1 MDLSFLHD
9 NAARTRT
16 SLSCNLSVVSTV
28 KSDIKT
34 GSITRGSTL
43 SDWNETCAPI
53 LSHGR
58 SQALKTEAR
67 PQTTALTAF
76 GTAVAII
83 SLIAFPSASHADDVN
98 ITTNTNNGINLDGYV
113 GTTVGVSPGV
123 AVTNTTATLTCSSFA
138 SLCATTHAWTLT
150 NQGTI
155 GPGNS
160 GDGVKFKAGGSV
172 INMGAI
178 DGGNLGNGIWVEG
191 APGTVDNR
199 AGATIH
205 GTNGGVVFKIGGPAG
220 TVTNA
225 GTITAESLGAAVS
238 LGGGGIFTNLA
249 GGVVQSHGGSNAVS
263 IILGTSRTVINSGLI
278 KSNDSGFATGVAIQ
292 NGVLTNN
299 AGGQI
304 LGAYNGVWAN
314 GSSATSI
321 TNAGLIEASK
331 AQGGGS
337 AIEVDGGGTV
347 VNSGTIR
354 SLTSNGATT
363 DAGISFT
370 GAGTITNSGTIA
382 SATGGLAIRFKGSAT
397 HNLTLDTGSILGGNV
412 QGGTGTDSLTLQGTS
427 TESVAKFLSFE
438 NLSMQGSDW
447 TLTGNG
453 TFATAT
459 TVQAGILRVNGQLT
473 SPSVAVASGGTLTGA
488 GTIVG
493 AVTVAD
499 GGTLSGRN
507 GQTLTMSSLALD
519 RGSIVAAALGAPG
532 TTGLFN
538 ITGNLTL
545 AGTLNVTNAGGYSSG
560 VYRLFDYGG
569 TLTDYGLAVGFI
581 PGGTRGMVQT
591 AVANQVNL
599 VVNPGA
605 VQFWNG
611 TTTAPTG
618 AIVGGPGTWTA
629 GPLTNWTDANGSYS
643 DRWGGQFAVF
653 QGARGGTNGP
663 VQVDAGAGAVS
674 ATGMQ
679 FIGTGWSVRGD
690 PITLAGTGGA
700 TVIRVGDGSP
710 ASASD
715 VANIGSVLT
724 GSSRLVKDDL
734 GTLILQGANAY
745 TGGTVINAGTLQL
758 GSGTSGSI
766 AGNVANNGTLAFN
779 RSDAVTFGGAISG
792 NGSVQQNGSGT
803 TTLTATNTYAGGT
816 AINAGTLQ
824 LGSGGT
830 SGSIAGNVANNG
842 TLAFNRSDA
851 VTFGGAISGSGSV
864 QQNGSGT
871 AILTATNTYIGD
883 TVINAGSLIV
893 NGSIA
898 NSSMTIVNAGAT
910 LGGAGTV
917 GETMVNGGG
926 TIAPGNSIGTL
937 NISGNI
943 AFARGSIYQV
953 EANAASQADKVV
965 ATGTA
970 TINGGTVQ
978 VLAGA
983 GNYAPATTYTILTAN
998 GGRSGSFSSVTSNF
1012 AFLNPSLTYDPNNVY
1027 LTLTRNS
1034 IDFAAIGGTRNQRAA
1049 GGGVETLG
1057 WGHPIYNAVLQLDAS
1072 PARAAFDAVSGEI
1085 HASAKTALI
1094 EDSRF
1099 VRNAAIDRI
1108 RTAFD
1113 AVGAVSTPVMAY
1125 ADDKSVPA
1133 LATAD
1138 RLAVWGQGFGSWGQT
1153 DSDGNAARVSRSTGG
1168 FLIGG
1173 DALVFDNW
1181 RLGLLGGYSRT
1192 DFDVNDRR
1200 SSGVSDDYHLG
1211 LYGGTQWGALAF
1223 RTGLAHTWHDISI
1236 NRNVAFPG
1244 FADSV
1249 RSDYK
1254 AGTTQVFGE
1263 LGYGIKA
1270 GRFGFEPFAN
1280 LAYVNLHTDGFR
1292 EKGGAATLSSAGTT
1306 TDTTFSTLGLRAS
1319 TDFELGGMIATAKG
1333 TLGWRHAFG
1342 DTTPLAA
1349 FEFAGGNAFTI
1360 AGAPIARDA
1369 AVVEAGLD
1377 LAIGPAAALGVFYS
1391 GQFASRASDQ
1401 SIHANFSVK
1410 F

>member
-779 RSDAVTFGGAISG
+779 RSDAVSFGGAISG
-792 NGSVQQNGSGT
+792 SGSVQENGSGT

-816 AINAGTLQ
+816 VINAGTLQ

-851 VTFGGAISGSGSV
+851 VTFGGTISGNGSV

-1113 AVGAVSTPVMAY
+1113 AVGAVSTPVICLLY
-1125 ADDKSVPA
+1125 TSDADD
-1133 LATAD
+1133 
-1138 RLAVWGQGFGSWGQT
+1138 
-1153 DSDGNAARVSRSTGG
+1153 
-1168 FLIGG
+1168 
-1173 DALVFDNW
+1173 
-1181 RLGLLGGYSRT
+1181 
-1192 DFDVNDRR
+1192 
-1200 SSGVSDDYHLG
+1200 
-1211 LYGGTQWGALAF
+1211 
-1223 RTGLAHTWHDISI
+1223 
-1236 NRNVAFPG
+1236 
-1244 FADSV
+1244 
-1249 RSDYK
+1249 
-1254 AGTTQVFGE
+1254 E
-1263 LGYGIKA
+1263 
-1270 GRFGFEPFAN
+1270 
-1280 LAYVNLHTDGFR
+1280 
-1292 EKGGAATLSSAGTT
+1292 
-1306 TDTTFSTLGLRAS
+1306 
-1319 TDFELGGMIATAKG
+1319 
-1333 TLGWRHAFG
+1333 
-1342 DTTPLAA
+1342 
-1349 FEFAGGNAFTI
+1349 
-1360 AGAPIARDA
+1360 
-1369 AVVEAGLD
+1369 
-1377 LAIGPAAALGVFYS
+1377 
-1391 GQFASRASDQ
+1391 
-1401 SIHANFSVK
+1401 
-1410 F
+1410 